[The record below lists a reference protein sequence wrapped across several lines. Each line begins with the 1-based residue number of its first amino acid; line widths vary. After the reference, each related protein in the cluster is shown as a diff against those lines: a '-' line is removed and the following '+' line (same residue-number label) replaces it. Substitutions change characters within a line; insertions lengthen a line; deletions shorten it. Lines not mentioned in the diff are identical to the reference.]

1 MKKSQCAKTL
11 SKLLSKLGQN
21 EKTWSHIGDQKKA
34 KFIKVINQLIIY
46 KFFKEF
52 INHKKKTNR
61 AVVFSCRCLP
71 NILKYCDYRLNIKK
85 FRWSRFNQA
94 QIKNFTA
101 NMYESSGSQFLQ
113 TTTGTQRKPE
123 TLWVIKVSYDPTLP
137 TWELKE
143 YYAVSA

>member
-1 MKKSQCAKTL
+1 M
-11 SKLLSKLGQN
+11 
-21 EKTWSHIGDQKKA
+21 
-34 KFIKVINQLIIY
+34 
-46 KFFKEF
+46 
-52 INHKKKTNR
+52 
-61 AVVFSCRCLP
+61 VVFSCRYLP
-71 NILKYCDYRLNIKK
+71 NILKYCDHRLNIKK

-101 NMYESSGSQFLQ
+101 NMYESSGSQFFQ